1 MVLVLVMTILVAKSV
16 VFVGVGVVG
25 SGIGSSDVVAIALHG
40 GRSLF
45 WHWRLWRVSYRQA
58 AMVAAWC
65 SSGVE
70 APQWWRYQVASVSV

>member
-1 MVLVLVMTILVAKSV
+1 VALVVTVVRVFEMTVLVAKSV

-45 WHWRLWRVSYRQA
+45 WHWQLWRVSYRQA
-58 AMVAAWC
+58 AMVAAC
-65 SSGVE
+65 MVH
-70 APQWWRYQVASVSV
+70 AVAARMAL